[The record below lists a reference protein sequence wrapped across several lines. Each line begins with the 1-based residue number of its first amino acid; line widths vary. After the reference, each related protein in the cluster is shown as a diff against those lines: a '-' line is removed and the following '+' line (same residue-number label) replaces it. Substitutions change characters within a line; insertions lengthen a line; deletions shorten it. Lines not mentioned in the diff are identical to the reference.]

1 MTTTQAD
8 RFNGV
13 SLVVPYLALSEKDQ
27 ALMDKYKSIAN
38 IVNMIA
44 PTYKFNIRKG
54 RALKKWILNFADDPL
69 YVGGSICCHNIVNS
83 ER

>member
-1 MTTTQAD
+1 
-8 RFNGV
+8 
-13 SLVVPYLALSEKDQ
+13 
-27 ALMDKYKSIAN
+27 MDKYKTIAN

-44 PTYKFNIRKG
+44 PTYKFNMRKG